1 MDTRPLSNQY
11 TELSRHR
18 KAPSVTSS
26 TIDEVEA
33 FAKTKGIVDLDN
45 PEVKKQTV
53 ISDLS
58 NFELARYKAKKE
70 LDRLEAEAQE
80 NYKKA
85 LVNIKDGTAVHRVKH
100 ERTKPGK
107 KTAQKIHDVS
117 TQSREANRKSKKPK
131 TRKVVRAVPTRNE
144 IAQARREATLEK
156 LKAGGRMLMLRQS
169 TEYSS
174 DYQQQQSDIRAI
186 NKNADITIVRISSL
200 KTGESFYVMD
210 AFERYQT
217 DQKISSRLVKQGS
230 HDLLKA
236 VCSRRLLQA
245 SDIKDLNKDGSRT
258 MATLARKYDF
268 DIHTVLSSNVL
279 IGWVLIESTDKTFD
293 AVKEKQG
300 LKLSAAYERF
310 KNVAQDAGTTIAEIL
325 AIRDGQ

>member
-18 KAPSVTSS
+18 KAPSATSS

-33 FAKTKGIVDLDN
+33 FAKTKGIIDLDN

-53 ISDLS
+53 ITDLS

-85 LVNIKDGTAVHRVKH
+85 LVNIKDGIAVHRVKH

-107 KTAQKIHDVS
+107 KTVQKVHEAS
-117 TQSREANRKSKKPK
+117 TQSREANRKNKKPK
-131 TRKVVRAVPTRNE
+131 TRKDVRDIPTRNE
-144 IAQARREATLEK
+144 VAQARRQVIVEK
-156 LKAGGRMLMLRQS
+156 LKAGARILMLRQGI
-169 TEYSS
+169 EYSS

-186 NKNADITIVRISSL
+186 NKSADITIVRISSL

-217 DQKISSRLVKQGS
+217 DQKISSRLVKQDS

-236 VCSRRLLQA
+236 VCSHRLLQA
-245 SDIKDLNKDGSRT
+245 SDIKGLNKDGSRA

-279 IGWVLIESTDKTFD
+279 IGWVLIESRDETFD
-293 AVKEKQG
+293 AVKERQG
-300 LKLSAAYERF
+300 LKLIAAFESF
-310 KNVAQDAGTTIAEIL
+310 KKVAQDAHTTIAEVL
-325 AIRDGQ
+325 AIKDGQ

>member
-18 KAPSVTSS
+18 KAPSATSS

-33 FAKTKGIVDLDN
+33 FAKTKGIIDLDN

-107 KTAQKIHDVS
+107 KTAQKVHEAS
-117 TQSREANRKSKKPK
+117 TQSREANRKNKKPK
-131 TRKVVRAVPTRNE
+131 TRKVVRDIPTRNE
-144 IAQARREATLEK
+144 VAQARRQAIVEK
-156 LKAGGRMLMLRQS
+156 LKAGARILMLRQGI
-169 TEYSS
+169 EYSS

-186 NKNADITIVRISSL
+186 NKSADITIVRISSL
-200 KTGESFYVMD
+200 KTDESFYVMD

-217 DQKISSRLVKQGS
+217 DEKISSRLVKQGS

-236 VCSRRLLQA
+236 VCSHRLLQA
-245 SDIKDLNKDGSRT
+245 SDIKELNKDGSRA

-279 IGWVLIESTDKTFD
+279 IGWVLIENTDKTFD
-293 AVKEKQG
+293 AVKERQG
-300 LKLSAAYERF
+300 AKLIAAFELF
-310 KNVAQDAGTTIAEIL
+310 KKVAQDADTTIAEVL